1 MMATRGARHFEI
13 WSCSGVLTPEAVN
26 ILKELAQSGIN
37 VSVVKCDITDA
48 SSVDASMSNISLP
61 IKGIMHA
68 AVTFCDHAF
77 EVLTY
82 ADWTLG
88 LSAKVTGTQNLHEA
102 TLKYNLSFDVF
113 IVTSSYEAVVALPTQ
128 ATYCAANS
136 FQDAFARYRRSMGL
150 PACAIAVGLI
160 TEIGYVG
167 QVGITRNMID
177 RNNLY
182 GTGELGILRLLE
194 AAFLDAPL
202 PKHDD
207 NAISCP
213 WRGFDPLA
221 EAQITTFLEPTKLAA
236 MLDKNG
242 TNRGV
247 PRWMGDKEFSHIVRA
262 TEDQR
267 SGTSASTLEEAVV
280 SKVFED
286 VRVALR
292 SGNADDG
299 RKLVIASTKDKMSG
313 LLGIPVGTIQEN
325 KSVAEYGVDSL
336 IAVELRNW
344 FLTTFKTV
352 IPLLRLLDESMS
364 IAEQAEWIL
373 QGIYSGDSK

>member
-1 MMATRGARHFEI
+1 MTMRGARHLQI
-13 WSCSGVLTPEAVN
+13 WSRSGVPTPEAVN
-26 ILKELAQSGIN
+26 ILEELAQRGIN
-37 VSVVKCDITDA
+37 VPVVKCDITDA
-48 SSVDASMSNISLP
+48 SAVDASMSNITLP
-61 IKGIMHA
+61 IKGIIHA

-102 TLKYNLSFDVF
+102 TLKYNLNLDFF
-113 IVTSSYEAVVALPTQ
+113 IMTSSYEAVVALPTQ

-136 FQDAFARYRRSMGL
+136 FQDAFARYRRSIGL

-167 QVGITRNMID
+167 QVDITRNMID

-194 AAFLDAPL
+194 AAFLEAPL
-202 PKHDD
+202 PVHHDK
-207 NAISCP
+207 ATSCP
-213 WRGFDPLA
+213 WRRFDPLA
-221 EAQITTFLEPTKLAA
+221 EAQITTCLEPTMLAA

-242 TNRGV
+242 TSRGV
-247 PRWMGDKEFSHIVRA
+247 PRWVGDKKFSHIVRA

-267 SGTSASTLEEAVV
+267 SGNITSTQEEALV

-286 VRVALR
+286 VHLALS
-292 SGNADDG
+292 SGKPHYG
-299 RKLVIASTKDKMSG
+299 RTLVITATKDRMSG
-313 LLGIPVGTIQEN
+313 LLRIPVGTIQES

-344 FLTTFKTV
+344 FLTTFKTA
-352 IPLLRLLDESMS
+352 IPLLRLLDESIS
-364 IAEQAEWIL
+364 IAEQAEWIV
-373 QGIYSGDSK
+373 QEIHPSESK